1 MRQVKFGKSFE
12 QMSLSK
18 LLRIK
23 SLRASW
29 AVGGDDGIV
38 VSMYALYSSYPS
50 LNPTDIKVVS
60 LQRLNKEKTKIIS
73 KRGRGWSLIK

>member
-12 QMSLSK
+12 QMSLSI
-18 LLRIK
+18 LLRIM

-38 VSMYALYSSYPS
+38 VSMYALYSIYPS